1 MHVPFART
9 LLLATAAAS
18 VAVTPTATLAHHS
31 RASYD
36 ESAEVM
42 VEGTITKLD
51 WQNPHLYLTVET
63 KGAEGKPMLQAVEG
77 MSVSQALAW
86 GTPKDA
92 LAPGT
97 HVVVRARPARAGA
110 GARVLGLDVTTDG
123 GKRFL
128 LNVDGRSGA
137 LPVAAVASGLAGNW
151 VPSIDGFRAGLARNA
166 NGPQLP
172 FTEAGRAAQAARKRD
187 PGTNLGICEPFPPPW
202 LSGFPD
208 LRTLEIGEKTVAM
221 RFVAQGLHLQ
231 RVVHLDQNE
240 HPKNVAPSLLGHSI
254 GRWEGET
261 LVIDTV
267 AFSSDPTVLGPSSPS
282 KHLVERLMLAEDRRH
297 LSYEFTLTDPDY
309 LAVPISTHSTWD
321 YRPDLKPSDDA
332 PCSPEAATRY
342 RKAE

>member
-1 MHVPFART
+1 MTHVLFART

-18 VAVTPTATLAHHS
+18 VGVAPTVTLAHHS

-51 WQNPHLYLTVET
+51 WQNPHFYLTVET
-63 KGAEGKPMLQAVEG
+63 KGADGKPALQAVEG

-92 LAPGT
+92 L
-97 HVVVRARPARAGA
+97 
-110 GARVLGLDVTTDG
+110 VLGLDATTDG

-137 LPVAAVASGLAGNW
+137 LPVAAVASSLAGNW
-151 VPSIDGFRAGLARNA
+151 VPSIDEFRAGLARSA

-187 PGTNLGICEPFPPPW
+187 PGTNLGICEAFPPPW

-208 LRTLEIGEKTVAM
+208 LRTLAIGEKTVAM
-221 RFVAQGLHLQ
+221 RFVAQGLHLE

-240 HPKNVAPSLLGHSI
+240 HPKDVALSLLGHSI

-261 LVIDTV
+261 LVIDT
-267 AFSSDPTVLGPSSPS
+267 AGFSSDPTSLGPSSPS
-282 KHLVERLMLAEDRRH
+282 KHLVERLTLAADRRH

-309 LAVPISTHSTWD
+309 LAVTISTHSTWD

-332 PCSPEAATRY
+332 KCSPEAAMRY